1 MRRPLQAGSPRG
13 PFYGSTEHV
22 MAGYVSVEYLG
33 SICLYR
39 YLIGGN
45 NKIPQRYTRG
55 CDDSC
60 PCNVPSLET
69 HRALSSGSL
78 TQSPYLLRLLLLHVG
93 MVEEIVGHGE
103 HREHCCCV
111 PIGVGHTEQGYGDVH

>member
-1 MRRPLQAGSPRG
+1 
-13 PFYGSTEHV
+13 
-22 MAGYVSVEYLG
+22 MAGYVSVEYLR

-55 CDDSC
+55 CD
-60 PCNVPSLET
+60 
-69 HRALSSGSL
+69 
-78 TQSPYLLRLLLLHVG
+78 QSAGQKTSIP
-93 MVEEIVGHGE
+93 EEIVGHGE